1 MSYRKLGRTS
11 SQRKALLRGLTTELI
26 INGQIKTNVARAKEV
41 RRTMDQMVTL
51 AKKGDLSSRRR
62 AAAFVRDA
70 VADVKENGDDIKV
83 QTALQKLFDEIGP
96 KYKDRQGGY
105 TRVVKMMPRRGDAA
119 PMALVSLVD

>member
-26 INGQIKTNVARAKEV
+26 INGQIKTTVARAKEV

-51 AKKGDLSSRRR
+51 AKKGDLASRRR